1 MKILTQ
7 YQFFTSALFYSF
19 LRGEISAERVKTE
32 LKTLEKYHQDLTQ
45 TKKELWFRFENVAFS
60 INEIYNDL
68 NQQKD
73 FLLEQIENS
82 LKLGNDLEIYYS

>member
-7 YQFFTSALFYSF
+7 YQSKVSRLFFSF
-19 LRGEISAERVKTE
+19 LHGEISAEKVKTE

-82 LKLGNDLEIYYS
+82 LKLENDLEIYYS

>member
-7 YQFFTSALFYSF
+7 YQSKVSNLFFSF
-19 LRGEISAERVKTE
+19 LRGEISAEKVKTE

-60 INEIYNDL
+60 IDEVYNDL

>member
-1 MKILTQ
+1 MKVLTQ
-7 YQFFTSALFYSF
+7 YKSKVNHLFFSF
-19 LRGEISAERVKTE
+19 LRGEISAEKVKTE

-60 INEIYNDL
+60 INEVYNDL

-73 FLLEQIENS
+73 FLLNS
-82 LKLGNDLEIYYS
+82 LKLDNDLEIYYS

>member
-1 MKILTQ
+1 MKILVQ
-7 YQFFTSALFYSF
+7 YQSKVSNLFFSF
-19 LRGEISAERVKTE
+19 LCGEISAEKVKTE
-32 LKTLEKYHQDLTQ
+32 LKTLEKYHQGLTQ

-68 NQQKD
+68 NQQKE
-73 FLLEQIENS
+73 FLLQQIENS

>member
-1 MKILTQ
+1 MKVLTQ
-7 YQFFTSALFYSF
+7 YQSKVSHLFFSF
-19 LRGEISAERVKTE
+19 LRGEISAEKVKTE

-60 INEIYNDL
+60 IDEVYNDL

>member
-1 MKILTQ
+1 MKVLTQ
-7 YQFFTSALFYSF
+7 YQSFTSNLFFSF
-19 LRGEISAERVKTE
+19 LRGEISAEEVKTE